1 MIMRRQVN
9 AQWAFDENDRLIDIF
24 VDKRTGVY

>member
-1 MIMRRQVN
+1 MIMRREVS
-9 AQWAFDENDRLIDIF
+9 AQWAFNEHDRLIDIF